1 MTAAWVSTY
10 IVANQKNRLERVW
23 RRIET
28 SLGPLNKLALV
39 ELKRKHARKLRD
51 DMLVAKKRDGTKPSP
66 SSVRRELD
74 MVRGMVSIAIT
85 EHDLQG
91 NPHNPFDGLE
101 VAKANAAPDTEW
113 DKRDPLPKD
122 ILLAMRGRM
131 KGKLREP
138 ALGIIWRL
146 LRGRC
151 RDLARPADHR
161 AGLVQ

>member
-1 MTAAWVSTY
+1 MYRADRMARTHGR
-10 IVANQKNRLERVW
+10 NQRYRLERVR

-39 ELKRKHARKLRD
+39 ELKREHARKL
-51 DMLVAKKRDGTKPSP
+51 MLVAKKRDGTKPSP

-85 EHDLQG
+85 ERDLQG

-146 LRGRC
+146 LRSRC